1 MEGKIAFKNLLQVQE
16 FALNSTHDSSSVSN
30 NTLGSTLLSLSL
42 NPQQNQ
48 DQSHTQ
54 LEVLKKK
61 LEEVKK
67 ENQNLRIML
76 NQIREHYGV
85 LQNQL
90 LLAMQCHQLSS
101 SSPTI
106 INHDLK
112 NDNREEISERKML
125 PTTQKFGFDVK
136 NEMMSKHIASQEAK
150 ILEDQVPSFEASCKK
165 ARVSIRARSNF
176 SMMVDGCQWRK
187 YGQKTSKGNPCPRAY
202 YRCSMGQTC
211 PVRKQVQRCAM
222 DERVVITTYEGNHN
236 HPLPEAARSIAT
248 TTTSALNMFLCG
260 SMTTTTTSSTSL
272 SLSSTSSSS
281 CPTLTLDLT
290 TQQPS
295 NDIIASKHTQQPLLF
310 PLPLNAC
317 YTQENNLALVD
328 LVTAALTND
337 PSLKEALLAAFSSLT
352 HNNEH
357 V

>member
-112 NDNREEISERKML
+112 
-125 PTTQKFGFDVK
+125 
-136 NEMMSKHIASQEAK
+136 
-150 ILEDQVPSFEASCKK
+150 
-165 ARVSIRARSNF
+165 
-176 SMMVDGCQWRK
+176 MVDGCQWRK

>member
-1 MEGKIAFKNLLQVQE
+1 
-16 FALNSTHDSSSVSN
+16 
-30 NTLGSTLLSLSL
+30 
-42 NPQQNQ
+42 
-48 DQSHTQ
+48 
-54 LEVLKKK
+54 
-61 LEEVKK
+61 
-67 ENQNLRIML
+67 
-76 NQIREHYGV
+76 
-85 LQNQL
+85 
-90 LLAMQCHQLSS
+90 
-101 SSPTI
+101 
-106 INHDLK
+106 
-112 NDNREEISERKML
+112 ML

-136 NEMMSKHIASQEAK
+136 NEMSKHIASQEAK

>member
-112 NDNREEISERKML
+112 
-125 PTTQKFGFDVK
+125 
-136 NEMMSKHIASQEAK
+136 AS
-150 ILEDQVPSFEASCKK
+150 F
-165 ARVSIRARSNF
+165 N
-176 SMMVDGCQWRK
+176 
-187 YGQKTSKGNPCPRAY
+187 
-202 YRCSMGQTC
+202 
-211 PVRKQVQRCAM
+211 
-222 DERVVITTYEGNHN
+222 
-236 HPLPEAARSIAT
+236 
-248 TTTSALNMFLCG
+248 
-260 SMTTTTTSSTSL
+260 
-272 SLSSTSSSS
+272 
-281 CPTLTLDLT
+281 
-290 TQQPS
+290 
-295 NDIIASKHTQQPLLF
+295 
-310 PLPLNAC
+310 
-317 YTQENNLALVD
+317 
-328 LVTAALTND
+328 
-337 PSLKEALLAAFSSLT
+337 
-352 HNNEH
+352 
-357 V
+357 

>member
-112 NDNREEISERKML
+112 NE
-125 PTTQKFGFDVK
+125 
-136 NEMMSKHIASQEAK
+136 MSKHIASQEAK